1 MSALDTRGIATVQN
15 FDVLRAVDTQPF
27 PDRKAFFAMGNV
39 TLADAGVGFF
49 YWNTVSVVA
58 DDDADTLKP
67 DDRSGA
73 DPGRWVRVELGS
85 GVTPMTL
92 VIETRFTDGDF
103 HPGVAVIAPTG
114 EVDQFYADI
123 WSSGGGGTAATGGG
137 QGGHHSGGLVPYTG
151 VAVPVAGL
159 APTAINTDG
168 VSATVGGTVVVAL
181 GGVNGTKN
189 AAGTLTDNV
198 ANGTGTSRHNGG
210 SGGISVGTG
219 ARVGGGGAG
228 SAGNAV
234 TPVPAQGG
242 IGGEPDGGFSG
253 TTSARFIGAGGPS
266 SDAAG
271 FAAARGEFRGA
282 YQIPATLLFPR
293 ILGQSVG
300 RDTADGLTTT
310 ITLPPSIHAERQDGE
325 RILLVAFCDG
335 VPTLAM
341 HASWSQVQSKVDH
354 SGSSHC
360 AAAFQ
365 FDASAADPTELVIT
379 KGASQSLSWHC
390 FRLANAGSGIEFTSL
405 ATTTG
410 TNADAPSHTPS
421 QGAGKYLIIA
431 AIGWDGSLITFTAGP
446 AGYSNVV
453 NNADRLALGTTVMT
467 AVKYIDAAS
476 ENPGAVT
483 SSSAAWI
490 GLTFSVPYAA

>member
-1 MSALDTRGIATVQN
+1 MSSVGVAVGVPTVH
-15 FDVLRAVDTQPF
+15 
-27 PDRKAFFAMGNV
+27 
-39 TLADAGVGFF
+39 TLADLRALQTITTPQRQKFYVSEAGAF
-49 YWNTVSVVA
+49 YYWDADSSEA
-58 DDDADTLKP
+58 DDSDSAIQPT
-67 DDRSGA
+67 DRAGKG
-73 DPGRWVRVELGS
+73 GRWVRPLSAIDGAPEV
-85 GVTPMTL
+85 PMTL
-92 VIETRFTDGDF
+92 VIDTLFADGNFD
-103 HPGVAVIAPTG
+103 PGVPIISPTG
-114 EVDQFYADI
+114 EADQAYGDI
-123 WSSGGGGTAATGGG
+123 WSSGGGGTQATGGG
-137 QGGHHSGGLVPYTG
+137 QGGHHSGGLFPYTG

-159 APTAINTDG
+159 APTAANTDG
-168 VSATVGGTVVVAL
+168 VSATVGGTLLVAL
-181 GGVNGTKN
+181 GGVNGAKN
-189 AAGTLTDNV
+189 AAANLTDNV

-219 ARVGGGGAG
+219 TQVGGGGAG

-242 IGGEPDGGFSG
+242 IGGEPDGGFGG

-266 SDAAG
+266 GAASQSP
-271 FAAARGEFRGA
+271 AARGEFRGA
-282 YQIPATLLFPR
+282 YQVPA
-293 ILGQSVG
+293 ILDSARVLGMSVG
-300 RDTADGLTTT
+300 RDSGDGLTTT

-341 HASWSQVQSKVDH
+341 HVSWSQIQSKVDH

-365 FDASAADPTELVIT
+365 FDASAADPTDLVIT

-390 FRLANAGSGIEFTSL
+390 FRLANAGSGIEFSSL

-410 TNADAPSHTPS
+410 TNADAPNHTPS
-421 QGAGKYLIIA
+421 QGAGKYLVIA
-431 AIGWDGSLITFTAGP
+431 AIGWDGSLITLTAGP
-446 AGYSNVV
+446 AGYSNLV

-476 ENPGAVT
+476 DNPGAVT

-490 GLTFSVPYAA
+490 GLTFSVPYAP